1 VSWVAPLAGLI
12 VGALAGFVI
21 GRRWRATEPSISPTS
36 NPKFKRHDAAVLM
49 DGMDDGVIAS
59 DPEGNVTLMNTAARS
74 MLGYPK
80 SMVPG
85 RVRELP
91 RGEEIATAKHLGN
104 LAEAT
109 EIQLDGGRTVAI
121 RVQIRSDQSTLFLLH
136 DVTDIRKVDRVRRDF
151 VANVSHEL
159 RTPVSVIRAN
169 AETLLDGALED
180 EEVARTFVS
189 AVHRNA
195 ERISHLVSDL
205 LDLARIEAGTMDLE
219 ITKVDVNRL
228 VARTVSS
235 VMTLAMSKG
244 ISIHDE
250 VEEGTQC
257 LADEGAV
264 EQVLTNFIDNAVKY
278 GIDGG
283 NVWIR
288 SHEVAGKVRV
298 EIVDDGVG
306 VPGKHRT
313 RLFERF
319 YRVDKGRSRAAGGT
333 GLGLS
338 IVKHLAN
345 SMGGQVGMEANRP
358 KGAIFWV
365 SLPCVES
372 SEQ

>member
-1 VSWVAPLAGLI
+1 
-12 VGALAGFVI
+12 
-21 GRRWRATEPSISPTS
+21 
-36 NPKFKRHDAAVLM
+36 M
-49 DGMDDGVIAS
+49 
-59 DPEGNVTLMNTAARS
+59 
-74 MLGYPK
+74 
-80 SMVPG
+80 
-85 RVRELP
+85 
-91 RGEEIATAKHLGN
+91 
-104 LAEAT
+104 
-109 EIQLDGGRTVAI
+109 
-121 RVQIRSDQSTLFLLH
+121 
-136 DVTDIRKVDRVRRDF
+136 TDIRKVDRVRRDF

-250 VEEGTQC
+250 VGEGTQC

-278 GIDGG
+278 GVDGG

-288 SHEVAGKVRV
+288 SHEVAGKVRL